1 VYIFPDK
8 GIAFHIKDG
17 ISTMDESVMDQI
29 TQPLTGLVRGKFNML
44 LLSANGER
52 DQVKEKT

>member
-1 VYIFPDK
+1 
-8 GIAFHIKDG
+8 
-17 ISTMDESVMDQI
+17 MDESVMDQI